1 MDEATDGIVWLKE
14 IQKANITCEEFQ
26 MQSSVPYNEV
36 LFMAIWD
43 SQFSHCACFHSLFY
57 DVLKVCPMCYNPLQ
71 MQFEP
76 HFKTFTMTSSNN

>member
-36 LFMAIWD
+36 GSCAVHGHMGLSVFTLCM
-43 SQFSHCACFHSLFY
+43 FS
-57 DVLKVCPMCYNPLQ
+57 
-71 MQFEP
+71 
-76 HFKTFTMTSSNN
+76 